1 MEEAV
6 TAVPE
11 EIPKPDPLP
20 NNPGM
25 QEPDP
30 PLPPPL
36 PKPEQVKPE
45 PEPEPA
51 PPSSHSHGGGT
62 KRKLVSLGDFRNTN
76 YYKIRTIIRDL
87 RPLFLQVIHA
97 PDFRHNKVVGD
108 IRKQMKTMIE
118 LARELRYAEYNTRL
132 QTLAKEQPSG
142 GAAKEEKPQLVESQ
156 VPQTRLEKIP
166 PEEGSQGTYVV
177 GGSPVGWN
185 FLVYLGGNPV
195 YYGETKASFRA
206 RQAAKA
212 AQPSG

>member
-6 TAVPE
+6 TAVPD

-20 NNPGM
+20 SNPEM

-36 PKPEQVKPE
+36 TKPEQVK

-51 PPSSHSHGGGT
+51 PPSSHSYSGEK
-62 KRKLVSLGDFRNTN
+62 KRKLVSLSDFHNTN
-76 YYKIRTIIRDL
+76 YYKIRPIIRDL

-97 PDFRHNKVVGD
+97 PDFRHNKLVGD
-108 IRKQMKTMIE
+108 IRKQMKSMIE

-132 QTLAKEQPSG
+132 QTLEKEQPSG

-177 GGSPVGWN
+177 
-185 FLVYLGGNPV
+185 L
-195 YYGETKASFRA
+195 
-206 RQAAKA
+206 
-212 AQPSG
+212 